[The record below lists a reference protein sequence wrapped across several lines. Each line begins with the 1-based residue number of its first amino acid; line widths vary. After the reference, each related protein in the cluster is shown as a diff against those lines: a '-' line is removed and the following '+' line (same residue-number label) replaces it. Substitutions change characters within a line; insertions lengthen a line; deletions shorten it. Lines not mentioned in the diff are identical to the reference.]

1 MCHMKLKRLTKKK
14 DIEEPL
20 RRHVPELTPDSEL
33 GLSSAQ
39 AQERVDAGWANLPI
53 DPPGKTVGQ
62 IVRSNVF
69 TYFNMLF
76 FFLAACVLAVGSW
89 QNVMFM
95 GVVLANIAIGI
106 VQELRSKRTLDKLTL
121 LTAPQGAVIRDGR
134 RRKIP
139 TSEMVRDDIVE
150 FSAGDQ
156 IFADAVVVAGE
167 CSANEALITGE
178 ADEIKK
184 KPGDEL
190 LSGSFVVSGQC
201 RARLTRVGAD
211 SFANRLTLEA
221 KAAKPPQQSEM
232 MRSLTRLVQVIG
244 IAIIPLGILMAVK
257 EIVWLGRSVTDGV
270 VATVASLIGMI
281 PEGLYL
287 LTSMALAAGVVRLA
301 QKRTLVHDMGC
312 IETLARVDVLC
323 VDKTGTVTENKMTV
337 EDVVPLCPERFEESD
352 IRLIMADYVAAMRAD
367 NDTMAA
373 LRRYFT
379 GEVKQPAI
387 KAVPFTSAKKFGGV
401 SFHEDETYLLGAP
414 DVLLGERGGKYAKQ
428 IDAYS
433 AKGCRVLLLGLYDG
447 DVEDERPEAG
457 LMPIALILLSNKIR
471 EEAPETFKYFA
482 AQGVA
487 IKVISGDNALAVSEV
502 AKRAGIRGAENYVDA
517 RTLETDED
525 IAEAVERY
533 TVFGRVTP
541 DQKRRFVRALKAAG
555 HTVAMTG
562 DGVNDV
568 LALKEADCSVAMASG
583 SDAACQVS
591 HIVLLESN
599 FAAMPSVVAEGRRVI
614 NNIERS
620 ASLFLV
626 KNIFSFIL
634 AVITLV
640 FTLPYPVTSAQMSLV
655 SALTIGIPGFI
666 LAMEPNSAR
675 IKGRFL
681 PNVVGR
687 ALPGGLTN
695 LFLVLGAILFCLVF
709 ELPEDMMGTI
719 CTVILCVVGLMV
731 VHRTCKP
738 YDLLRRAMM
747 VALVVGFG
755 ICVLVLPELFTIS
768 KLDLPAGMI
777 LGVFVL
783 LSWPAL
789 ALLCRAQE
797 KLKQSLASLRSGGRH
812 ARPKRAK

>member
-337 EDVVPLCPERFEESD
+337 EDVVPLCPDRFEESD

-447 DVEDERPEAG
+447 DPEDERPEAG

-675 IKGRFL
+675 IKGKFL